1 MFYNMDAKLQSIIN
15 YLQSMATDDDALIVK
30 KNWTCISCDKMIEKF
45 NGKMGQHVN
54 WDSVQAKK
62 LSPAKVGAFG
72 QAGQLAS
79 KIKHLMENGGE

>member
-1 MFYNMDAKLQSIIN
+1 MLFCLEGV
-15 YLQSMATDDDALIVK
+15 DDTLLVG
-30 KNWTCISCDKMIEKF
+30 SEKGNVLAYDIF
-45 NGKMGQHVN
+45 NGKLGQHVN

-79 KIKHLMENGGE
+79 KIKHLMENAG